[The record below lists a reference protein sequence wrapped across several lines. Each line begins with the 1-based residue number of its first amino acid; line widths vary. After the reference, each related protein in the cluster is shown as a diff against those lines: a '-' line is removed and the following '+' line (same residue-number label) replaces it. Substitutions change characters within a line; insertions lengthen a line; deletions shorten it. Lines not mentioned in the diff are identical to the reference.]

1 MTLIGMIVLVTVRH
15 AGKERSVV
23 RRSLSMYMAR
33 GIYIS
38 AGSNLG
44 DRKANLSEGLQL
56 LRLAGVR
63 PMSVSSFFETEPVE
77 NRDQPWFLNV
87 ALEVETVLPPQELLR
102 CCLEIELARGRVRS
116 FRGAARTLD
125 LDILLYGDMVVQE
138 SHLTIPHPRMAVR
151 RFVLEPLAEI
161 APQVIHPVLQ
171 LSVVSLLQICPD
183 QSCVQR
189 YSSGESP

>member
-1 MTLIGMIVLVTVRH
+1 MGTT
-15 AGKERSVV
+15 
-23 RRSLSMYMAR
+23 R

-44 DRKANLSEGLQL
+44 DRKGNLSEGLQL

-63 PMSVSSFFETEPVE
+63 PISVSSFFETEPVE
-77 NRDQPWFLNV
+77 NRNQPWFLNM
-87 ALEVETVLPPQELLR
+87 ALEVETVLPPQDLLH
-102 CCLEIELARGRVRS
+102 CCLEIEFVRGRVRS
-116 FRGAARTLD
+116 SRGAPRTLD

-171 LSVVSLLQICPD
+171 RSVVSLLQTCPD
-183 QSCVQR
+183 HSCVQR
-189 YSSGESP
+189 YSSGGSP